1 MSDEWE
7 PLDES
12 LITGDICMQCG
23 RCCKMTMTENRFH
36 KRSTADDT
44 DRGSYVEA
52 MFALNPK
59 AKVVV
64 KDDTID
70 VIIHCSHLQPDLKC
84 GIYKDRPKICIE
96 YNCFKWANGKKQ
108 FPQYYDFIKNL
119 IDVKKKLG
127 DLKNG
132 ADIS

>member
-1 MSDEWE
+1 MTDKWE
-7 PLDES
+7 PLDDS
-12 LITGDICMQCG
+12 LITEDICMQCG

-44 DRGSYVEA
+44 DRGPYMQA

-64 KDDTID
+64 KNNTID
-70 VIIHCSHLQPDLKC
+70 VITHCSHLQPDLKC
-84 GIYKDRPKICIE
+84 GIYKDRPKICID
-96 YNCFKWANGKKQ
+96 YNCFTWANGKKQ
-108 FPQYYDFIKNL
+108 LPQHYDFVKNL

-127 DLKNG
+127 DLKDG
-132 ADIS
+132 TDIS